1 MPPPRRNSGKDK
13 APSPIDEKAR
23 ALAEQEAQ
31 LRAKME
37 SCQKLIEEAPKLAEE
52 QRKLRREELIN
63 RASRT
68 EARHGSRA
76 ALPDRRFGY
85 EANVA
90 APAQRRRLRAERRQ
104 GRLTFFILLLTLAG
118 LVSWAYYTFTHP

>member
-1 MPPPRRNSGKDK
+1 MPPQRRNSGKAK

-31 LRAKME
+31 LRAQME
-37 SCQKLIEEAPKLAEE
+37 SVQKLIEEAPKIAEE

-68 EARHGSRA
+68 EARSGSRA
-76 ALPDRRFGY
+76 ALPDRRF

-104 GRLTFFILLLTLAG
+104 GRLTFFFL
-118 LVSWAYYTFTHP
+118 